1 MEWYLALLVIMG
13 SLLVF
18 MVAGIPVAFCFVLVN
33 LMGAF
38 LFWGGLVGI
47 EQLMISLYSSLA
59 TFILLPLPMF
69 ILMGEVMFYSGVA
82 PLLIDSLDKLL
93 GRLPGRL
100 SFLAVGAGTL
110 FSTLTGTSMASV
122 AMLGS
127 VLVPEMEKR
136 GYKKAM
142 SLGPILGSGSLAH
155 MIPPSALGVLL
166 GAIALISIGRIL
178 IAIIIPGL
186 LVATLFAI
194 YIFIRCKLQPHLAP
208 AYEVPPTSL
217 SDKFMSFVRYVLP
230 VGLIIFLVIGV
241 IFMGIATP
249 SEAAATGA
257 IGSFILAAICGKLNW
272 GVVKKSVASTASITV
287 MILMII
293 AGASA
298 FSQNL
303 AFTGASRGL
312 IELAVGFTVTPILI
326 IVAMQVVVII
336 LGAFMECASIL
347 MITLPLF
354 IPIVLTLGY
363 DPVWFAVLML
373 INLEMAVISPPVGL
387 CLFTM
392 KGVAPPDTTM
402 GDIYKAALP
411 FLGLDLIAMVV
422 ILIFPQIALWLP
434 GIMH

>member
-1 MEWYLALLVIMG
+1 MG

>member
-1 MEWYLALLVIMG
+1 MEWYLALLAIMG

-18 MVAGIPVAFCFVLVN
+18 MVAGIPVAFCFILVN
-33 LMGAF
+33 VIGAF
-38 LFWGGLVGI
+38 LFWGGLAGI

-69 ILMGEVMFYSGVA
+69 ILMGEILFYSGVA
-82 PLLIDSLDKLL
+82 PLLIESLDKLL

-127 VLVPEMEKR
+127 ILVPEMEKR

-186 LVATLFAI
+186 LVATIFAI
-194 YIFIRCKLQPHLAP
+194 YIFIRCKLQPSLAP
-208 AYEVPPTSL
+208 TYEVPPTSL
-217 SDKFMSFVRYVLP
+217 SDKVMSFVRYVLP
-230 VGLIIFLVIGV
+230 VGLVIFLVVGV

-257 IGSFILAAICGKLNW
+257 IGSFILAAIYRKLNW
-272 GVVKKSVASTASITV
+272 EVVKKSVASTARITV

-298 FSQNL
+298 FGQNL

-312 IELAVGFTVTPILI
+312 VELAVGFAVTPII
-326 IVAMQVVVII
+326 IVVAMQVVVMI

-411 FLGLDLIAMVV
+411 FLGLDLIAMVL
-422 ILIFPQIALWLP
+422 ILVFPQIALWLP
-434 GIMH
+434 SVMR